1 MLPKVNQQIV
11 LAARP
16 HGMVKPNDMALHSVP
31 LPDLRP
37 GELLVRNRFLSVD
50 PAIRY
55 WLNAGMTYIRGVDIG
70 EPVRC
75 FAAGEVVAT
84 KNDQYSAGQWVTGL
98 FGAQEYAVSD
108 GAGLVHCDPA
118 DGPLSQHLGV
128 LGMPGM
134 TAYFGLLDKGQ
145 PRAGEVVFVSGAA
158 GVVGTTVGQIAKIKG
173 CRVIGSA
180 GSDEKCRYL
189 VDAGFDAAFN
199 YKAEGT
205 DAALKRL
212 APGGVHIYFDNVG
225 GDTLDAALLNLAR
238 GARVVICGALSQYNE
253 SAYAGPKN
261 YMKILTARGI
271 LTGLIVFDYAAQW
284 PAAVRELAGWM
295 REGKVSTREVIEP
308 GLSSFPD
315 ALVKLYQGGAFG
327 KLLVSV

>member
-1 MLPKVNQQIV
+1 MLNQQIV

-16 HGMVKPNDMALHSVP
+16 RGMVKPDDMALHSAQ
-31 LPDLRP
+31 LADLQA
-37 GELLVRNRFLSVD
+37 GQLLVKNHFLSID

-55 WLNAGMTYIRGVDIG
+55 WLNAGTTYIRGVDIG

-75 FAAGEVVAT
+75 FAAGEVVASQ
-84 KNDQYSAGQWVTGL
+84 NDGFSVGQWVTGL
-98 FGAQEYAVSD
+98 FGAQEYAISD
-108 GAGLVHCDPA
+108 GVGLVCCDPA
-118 DGPLSQHLGV
+118 DGSLSQHLGV

-145 PRAGEVVFVSGAA
+145 PQTGEVVFVSGAA
-158 GVVGTTVGQIAKIKG
+158 GVVGTTVGQIAKLKG
-173 CRVIGSA
+173 CQVIGSA

-189 VDAGFDAAFN
+189 TEAGFDAAFN
-199 YKAEGT
+199 YKTEDS

-212 APGGVHIYFDNVG
+212 APGGIHIYFDNVG

-271 LTGLIVFDYAAQW
+271 LTGIIVFDYASQW
-284 PAAVRELAGWM
+284 PAAVRELAGWL
-295 REGKVSTREVIEP
+295 REGSVSTREVIEP
-308 GLSSFPD
+308 GLANFPS
-315 ALVKLYQGGAFG
+315 ALVRLYQGAAFG
-327 KLLVSV
+327 KLLVAV

>member
-1 MLPKVNQQIV
+1 MINQQIV

-16 HGMVKPNDMALHSVP
+16 VGMVKPDDMALHSAQVP
-31 LPDLRP
+31 NLQV
-37 GELLVRNRFLSVD
+37 GQLLVKNQFLSVD

-55 WLNAGMTYIRGVDIG
+55 WLNAGTTYIRGVEFD

-75 FAAGEVVAT
+75 FAAGEVVASR
-84 KNDQYSAGQWVTGL
+84 NDEYSVGQWVTGL
-98 FGAQEYAVSD
+98 LGAQEYAISD
-108 GAGLVHCDPA
+108 GVGLARCDPT
-118 DGPLSQHLGV
+118 DGSLSLHLGV

-145 PRAGEVVFVSGAA
+145 PHAGEVVFVSGAA

-189 VDAGFDAAFN
+189 VEAGFDAAFN
-199 YKAEGT
+199 YKTEDT

-253 SAYAGPKN
+253 SAYVGPKN

-271 LTGLIVFDYAAQW
+271 LTGLIVFDYALQW
-284 PAAVRELAGWM
+284 PTAVRELAGWL

-308 GLSSFPD
+308 GLKHFPD
-315 ALVKLYQGGAFG
+315 ALVRLYQGGAFG
-327 KLLVSV
+327 KLLVAV

>member
-1 MLPKVNQQIV
+1 MQNQQIV
-11 LAARP
+11 LSGRP
-16 HGMVKPNDMALHSVP
+16 NGMVKANDMALHSAP
-31 LPDLRP
+31 APELHE
-37 GELLVRNRFLSVD
+37 GQLLVKNHFLSVD

-75 FAAGEVVAT
+75 FAAGEVVASRA
-84 KNDQYSAGQWVTGL
+84 DGFFVGQWVTGL
-98 FGAQEYAVSD
+98 FGAQEYAISD
-108 GAGLVHCDPA
+108 GSGVVRCDPA
-118 DGPLSQHLGV
+118 DGSLSLHLGV

-145 PRAGEVVFVSGAA
+145 PQAGEVVFVSGAA
-158 GVVGTTVGQIAKIKG
+158 GVVGTTVGQIARLKG

-189 VDAGFDAAFN
+189 VEAGFDAAFN
-199 YKAEGT
+199 YKTEGT

-271 LTGLIVFDYAAQW
+271 LTGLIVFDYALQW
-284 PAAVRELAGWM
+284 PTAVRELAGWL

-308 GLSSFPD
+308 GLKHFPD
-315 ALVKLYQGGAFG
+315 ALVRLYQGGAFG
-327 KLLVSV
+327 KLLVAV